1 MFLVRLH
8 FLEEKYIFYHV
19 QMRSGADEMKE
30 ILKKNRKQA
39 KYIHKGGLKIIFY
52 L

>member
-30 ILKKNRKQA
+30 ILKKTENKQN
-39 KYIHKGGLKIIFY
+39 IFIKVV
-52 L
+52 